1 MAAAVRYEATGED
14 RFLDFIERLSE
25 AFITK
30 LRPKLVEDTN
40 SCSLVEGLAAGAAAL
55 RAGGRGRSGLFDGMV
70 QRIEAELAKDLTLQI
85 APGQRRL
92 ALGGG
97 RYLEDPVLAH
107 FAGAFL
113 NGRYVPRARID
124 FTQHCL
130 SALIKYQALMSFSP

>member
-1 MAAAVRYEATGED
+1 MAAAIRYDTTHED
-14 RFLDFIERLSE
+14 RFLDFIERLSD
-25 AFITK
+25 AIITR
-30 LRPKLVEDTN
+30 LRPKLVEDAN

-55 RAGGRGRSGLFDGMV
+55 RAGGRGSGGLFDRMV
-70 QRIEAELAKDLTLQI
+70 QRIEAEVALDLTLQI
-85 APGQRRL
+85 APGQRRV

-113 NGRYVPRARID
+113 NGRYVPRTRID

-130 SALIKYQALMSFSP
+130 SALIKYHALMALSP